1 MDEAFEQGENINPQ
15 NRSKEKGESNENI
28 TFLQAVYKL
37 NLPQRNDGIGK
48 GKKDKQKSFG
58 VSSKKQSL
66 TSFDP
71 MNPFH
76 MVQVLDLSNFRY
88 KGFCTSAFK
97 ELLDS
102 ISEMRCLNKLI
113 LANNGIGPD
122 QLTQIGQL
130 FKNTHITHLDLSSN
144 DLEKSCA
151 SFISDLMKEEVSHFQ
166 WLKLI
171 NKFLAKPNVS
181 HSLSSQATG
190 QRLEK
195 PKAALPSFDIRF
207 EQGERCK

>member
-1 MDEAFEQGENINPQ
+1 MDEALEQGENVHPQ
-15 NRSKEKGESNENI
+15 NRFKEKGEPTEHI

-37 NLPQRNDGIGK
+37 NLPQRNDGISK
-48 GKKDKQKSFG
+48 GKKDKQKNIG
-58 VSSKKQSL
+58 LSSKKQTF

-88 KGFCTSAFK
+88 RGFCTSAFK

-102 ISEMRCLNKLI
+102 ISEMRCLNRLI

-122 QLTQIGQL
+122 QLTQIGEL
-130 FKNTHITHLDLSSN
+130 FKNSHITHLDLSSN

-151 SFISDLMKEEVSHFQ
+151 VFISHLMKEEVSHFQ
-166 WLKLI
+166 WLKLD
-171 NKFLAKPNVS
+171 NQLGKKSDVPHPLGDQTPC
-181 HSLSSQATG
+181 
-190 QRLEK
+190 QRPEK
-195 PKAALPSFDIRF
+195 PEAAVSPFDF
-207 EQGERCK
+207 CLE